1 MSCENMSQRVGF
13 SKRSSIART
22 MILVAIFFSFIE
34 GQMQHAG
41 FSGPGDDDGFWFDI
55 LLQTLLLDLEVE
67 AVSWRI
73 RGEAACPES
82 E

>member
-1 MSCENMSQRVGF
+1 
-13 SKRSSIART
+13 
-22 MILVAIFFSFIE
+22 MILVAIFFRE

-41 FSGPGDDDGFWFDI
+41 FSGPCPGDDDGFWFDI

-73 RGEAACPES
+73 RGEAACPEFRIYRGA
-82 E
+82 

>member
-1 MSCENMSQRVGF
+1 
-13 SKRSSIART
+13 
-22 MILVAIFFSFIE
+22 
-34 GQMQHAG
+34 MQHAG

-55 LLQTLLLDLEVE
+55 LLQTLLLNLEVE

>member
-1 MSCENMSQRVGF
+1 
-13 SKRSSIART
+13 
-22 MILVAIFFSFIE
+22 MILVVIFFSFIE